1 MSLAAVYS
9 PNKRTIRSL
18 AAPAVYG
25 VTFAVLAIAYY
36 AIGSWL
42 SDKGLISLDLLALA
56 EKAHLAIYG
65 APPRL
70 VNIGFI
76 VPPLPLLLMLP
87 FRDPMLAQAVVGAG
101 VMTAVIAF
109 IERTLADPWLR
120 WTALAYVIAS
130 PLFLYL
136 AVERYDVLLY
146 CVLLT
151 AGLYSVSR
159 YLRREYSVPL
169 FTAGLVY
176 GVTFFVDFRS
186 ILLLPVVVLGVA
198 LPALRRSRSRAVAVA
213 LTIGV
218 PIVFLSLSWMYVNWV
233 FLGDALAFVND
244 KGSFFRVLDLDASM
258 LASAGT
264 IDGALRY
271 AFSVLIPTIPITL
284 PYVVGLVLMAR
295 GRRIDDLPVLAV
307 YLLPLA
313 LFVFEVYA
321 GVFVPA
327 VSFLV
332 LFVLAFVVNAGQM
345 RPSRIARAALL
356 VSLAASF
363 VVPLVS
369 PNREERTF
377 TSALYGLPIDSNV
390 ADYRAMADRVAEL
403 PPGKVLLDDAVLYP
417 VVILSGDIG
426 RFILPYQYEYDTLA
440 ADPRAGAQYVVV
452 APDDAADGI
461 ATLHPSVRQGALEGF
476 TLVYRSGPYTLFARR
491 KAHA

>member
-186 ILLLPVVVLGVA
+186 ILLLPV
-198 LPALRRSRSRAVAVA
+198 
-213 LTIGV
+213 
-218 PIVFLSLSWMYVNWV
+218 VFLSLSWMYVNWV